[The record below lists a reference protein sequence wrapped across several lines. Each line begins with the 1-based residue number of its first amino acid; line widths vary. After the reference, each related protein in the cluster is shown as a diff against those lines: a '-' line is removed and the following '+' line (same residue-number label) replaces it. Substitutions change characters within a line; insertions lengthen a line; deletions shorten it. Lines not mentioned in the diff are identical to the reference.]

1 MLTIFKVYSLDYFQ
15 VCLRHLLHAQRGIE
29 QNTLAQA
36 ERDVR
41 AARLE
46 RYVIRAPSLRLRAKH

>member
-36 ERDVR
+36 ERDV
-41 AARLE
+41 
-46 RYVIRAPSLRLRAKH
+46 